1 MIGLDSMDSHKPL
14 VISTTSYLFK
24 IIQFPY
30 YLNNWNHWFL
40 FGKSWYVICNFRYLN
55 WLSEGSVCKWDTWI
69 VSHTQIGHSID
80 LYSFFFILLGF
91 QFFSSS
97 KFYTSKCQ
105 CSFGIC
111 DDILIRSVFAFRS
124 IEKRYR

>member
-80 LYSFFFILLGF
+80 LYSFFFHFTWVSIFFFFQILHF
-91 QFFSSS
+91 KMSMFFRNLRWH
-97 KFYTSKCQ
+97 FDSKC
-105 CSFGIC
+105 IC
-111 DDILIRSVFAFRS
+111 IQI
-124 IEKRYR
+124 YRKKI

>member
-1 MIGLDSMDSHKPL
+1 MISLDFMDSHKPL

-80 LYSFFFILLGF
+80 LYSFFFHFTWVSIFFFFQILHF
-91 QFFSSS
+91 KMSMFFRNLRWH
-97 KFYTSKCQ
+97 FDSKC
-105 CSFGIC
+105 IC
-111 DDILIRSVFAFRS
+111 IQI
-124 IEKRYR
+124 YRKKI